1 MPEITICRD
10 CELRQRLPQRAEG
23 RVVRCVRCGAI
34 LKRLQ
39 FPSQDALLAG
49 AAAALIMW
57 VAANLTPFLT
67 LEYKGGSTTAFLA
80 TGSQVL
86 WSDDFFLLS
95 VLVVLTSIIAPLA
108 HISLIGGVL
117 PALRVGFRGPHVAAM
132 IRFTAQLQSWAM
144 PGIYMIG
151 VLVASVKI
159 GQMANLEAGPG
170 LYALI
175 AMVLVWT
182 SITASLDSDTL
193 FAFLEEQT

>member
-1 MPEITICRD
+1 MRP
-10 CELRQRLPQRAEG
+10 LPGNPHAAA
-23 RVVRCVRCGAI
+23 VA
-34 LKRLQ
+34 
-39 FPSQDALLAG
+39 SQDALLAG
-49 AAAALIMW
+49 AVAALIMW
-57 VAANLTPFLT
+57 FTANLTPFLT
-67 LEYKGGSTTAFLA
+67 LQYKGGSTTAFLA

-95 VLVVLTSIIAPLA
+95 VLVVLTSIIAPLL

-117 PALRVGFRGPHVAAM
+117 VVLRVGFRGPYVAAM
-132 IRFTAQLQSWAM
+132 IRLTALLRRWAM

-159 GQMANLEAGPG
+159 GQMANLQVGPG
-170 LYALI
+170 FYALI